1 MQRKDDIDRR
11 VCMAQREHTCFNA
24 ATTTTTSMPP
34 RLRWGFPP
42 ASAHWLWS
50 AASSR
55 AVAASP
61 TCCWQHSRMRP
72 GACCSACVRAQ
83 FCIPS
88 CSEARRSRRV
98 CVCVFVC
105 ARDRRLVVLPRSHR
119 VMPCCACD
127 AFGKEHDGAA
137 AASARER
144 GAVQEPQ
151 EVCIQRSEA
160 RRSSFTA
167 LHFTLDRTGRVSLLP
182 PHICDCMSRIT
193 TRPSL
198 VSCTCGTRRCR
209 WRTCWP
215 GLDGADTT
223 RRLRSCTDILLTHR
237 EPASVWR
244 AFSC

>member
-1 MQRKDDIDRR
+1 VFQRSDNDDD
-11 VCMAQREHTCFNA
+11 VDAAA
-24 ATTTTTSMPP
+24 ATVGVSASERALVVERCKQPCGGGQPYVLLAALSHAARCVLQCVCP
-34 RLRWGFPP
+34 RTILHSFVLRG
-42 ASAHWLWS
+42 
-50 AASSR
+50 SSFT
-55 AVAASP
+55 P
-61 TCCWQHSRMRP
+61 
-72 GACCSACVRAQ
+72 
-83 FCIPS
+83 
-88 CSEARRSRRV
+88 RV

-127 AFGKEHDGAA
+127 AFGKEHDAAA